1 MIDIKIYFDNWKKF
15 AENKRSN
22 REYDK
27 WIQEEHF
34 QKWLEIQEEERDE
47 HEYGNLWCSNYKHAE
62 FGIDYDTEPWMFG
75 VNPAYD

>member
-15 AENKRSN
+15 AKNKRSA
-22 REYDK
+22 REYDELY
-27 WIQEEHF
+27 QDQDF

-47 HEYGNLWCSNYKHAE
+47 QEYGNLWCDIH
-62 FGIDYDTEPWMFG
+62 YDTEPWMFG